1 MTKKVKTTF
10 DQLTDSGRSEL
21 MSKIKSKDTK
31 PELLLR
37 KILHRD
43 GLRYRKHKS
52 DLPGKPDIS
61 IKKYKVIVDVR
72 GCFWHGHSNC
82 PDGHTPRK
90 NSEFWIKKLNANKK
104 RDETNLEKYQNMG
117 YKVFIFWECEIRNK
131 QKLEDKLFK
140 LYEFLNNSFGISIP
154 TNNKQKK

>member
-10 DQLTDSGRSEL
+10 DQLTYRGRSEL

-37 KILHRD
+37 KILYRD
-43 GLRYRKHKS
+43 GLRYRKHSS

-61 IKKYKVIVDVR
+61 IKKYKVIIDVR
-72 GCFWHGHSNC
+72 GCFWHGHSDC
-82 PDGHTPRK
+82 QDGHTPKK
-90 NSEFWIKKLNANKK
+90 NSEFWIKKLTANKK

-117 YKVFIFWECEIRNK
+117 YNVFIFWECEIQKK
-131 QKLEDKLFK
+131 QQLEEKLLK
-140 LYEFLNNSFGISIP
+140 LYEFLNNSFGISLP
-154 TNNKQKK
+154 SNNK